1 MINFANKKK
10 QLLYVGRMDLANKNV
25 NRIVETWEKIYH
37 KYNDWELLLVGD
49 GPDKKQ
55 LVDYVREHSVG
66 NVVFAGFQKDPPIEY
81 FANASVFLLTS
92 DLEGF
97 GLVVIESMSYGA
109 VPIVYGSYEAI
120 YDIIDDGKSGF
131 ILPKPFNSQILA
143 EKMEFLIEN
152 EVQRRNM
159 SIEAIK
165 KSKSFT
171 LDVVIKKWYEVLS
184 DVQCNS

>member
-1 MINFANKKK
+1 
-10 QLLYVGRMDLANKNV
+10 
-25 NRIVETWEKIYH
+25 
-37 KYNDWELLLVGD
+37 
-49 GPDKKQ
+49 
-55 LVDYVREHSVG
+55 
-66 NVVFAGFQKDPPIEY
+66 
-81 FANASVFLLTS
+81 
-92 DLEGF
+92 
-97 GLVVIESMSYGA
+97 MSYGA